1 MKIYES
7 VEKIDF
13 NNLVKQLVDER
24 EKPTNIDFLIEA
36 KDPARELLKY
46 CVYHLGAKDYRDC
59 IEEISHNMFPI
70 EALLTYFSAIDK
82 NMFMMIET
90 DASDRYENPHGIIKD
105 NLDPR
110 LSNYIRISDLPDSP
124 ILDIFLDLLKRWGWW
139 TPDGY
144 HYYNDEFDEDL
155 VSELELS

>member
-7 VEKIDF
+7 VEKADCNEI
-13 NNLVKQLVDER
+13 VKQLVNER
-24 EKPTNIDFLIEA
+24 EKPTDRNFLIEA
-36 KDPARELLKY
+36 EDPTRELLKY

-90 DASDRYENPHGIIKD
+90 DASDRYENPHGIV
-105 NLDPR
+105 NVNSNPM
-110 LSNYIRISDLPDSP
+110 LSNYIRISDLSASP

-139 TPDGY
+139 TPDGQ
-144 HYYNDEFDEDL
+144 HYFERGTKKTL
-155 VSELELS
+155 VAKLELD

>member
-7 VEKIDF
+7 VEKIDC
-13 NNLVKQLVDER
+13 NEIVKQLVKER
-24 EKPTNIDFLIEA
+24 EKPTDRNFLIKAE
-36 KDPARELLKY
+36 DPARELLKY
-46 CVYHLGAKDYRDC
+46 CVYHLGADDYREC
-59 IEEISHNMFPI
+59 IEVISYNRFAI
-70 EALLTYFSAIDK
+70 EALLAYFSAIDK
-82 NMFMMIET
+82 TMFMSIDIDDYDST
-90 DASDRYENPHGIIKD
+90 HGFVSDNVNPLH
-105 NLDPR
+105 
-110 LSNYIRISDLPDSP
+110 SNFINVSDLSDSP

>member
-7 VEKIDF
+7 VEKTDF
-13 NNLVKQLVDER
+13 NEIVKQLVNER
-24 EKPTNIDFLIEA
+24 EKPTNSNFLIKAEN
-36 KDPARELLKY
+36 PARELLKY

-70 EALLTYFSAIDK
+70 EALLAYFSAIDK

-90 DASDRYENPHGIIKD
+90 DASDRYENPHGIV
-105 NLDPR
+105 NVNSNPM
-110 LSNYIRISDLPDSP
+110 LSNYIRISDLSASP

-139 TPDGY
+139 TPDGQ
-144 HYYNDEFDEDL
+144 HYFERGTKKTL
-155 VSELELS
+155 VAKLKLD